1 MLAGRPCIVL
11 QSEIWDP
18 RKQKQRETGVVLPG
32 RDWRTA
38 VPTRRWPWT
47 RSRHFPASPRP
58 APPRPAGTQSSS
70 PHRQSDP
77 PASSPFSSSL
87 APAFSLSKFIPG
99 RDLRRKRAMT
109 VYLGMLRL
117 GRLYIASLGA
127 QGARTLFSRPWQN
140 SKWHCVRPFRYP
152 EQLPE
157 KRGGWAVPRRRELG
171 SSAELDRD

>member
-1 MLAGRPCIVL
+1 MFAGRPCIVL

-18 RKQKQRETGVVLPG
+18 RKQKQRETVVALPG
-32 RDWRTA
+32 RDWWTA

-87 APAFSLSKFIPG
+87 APALFTFKVYSGPGPAAEESHDCLPRDAAPREAVYREDGGAGAPNAVLSALAELEMALCPPSQVP
-99 RDLRRKRAMT
+99 RA
-109 VYLGMLRL
+109 
-117 GRLYIASLGA
+117 A
-127 QGARTLFSRPWQN
+127 
-140 SKWHCVRPFRYP
+140 
-152 EQLPE
+152 PE
-157 KRGGWAVPRRRELG
+157 KREGWAVPRRMELG
-171 SSAELDRD
+171 SSAELGRD